1 MDATLLLTFHS
12 LPNSLHAFARSC
24 SKLMPQALEL
34 REEEAKKAKIDQAR
48 RRREEAAEEEIM
60 DAGKRMLEEAQRK
73 AAAIAKNASQSVPV
87 PTTSTNPTK
96 STQPLITPLD
106 LTLILQF
113 PSTSNLSNGDELQDR
128 LTSSYGPINHVYI
141 KDPPATEAEGSKKK
155 KKGKKA
161 IVEFKE
167 GNWGGCWA
175 CWRDLE
181 NGKGKEKEGWEGIK
195 VKWAKGSIPEWVSW
209 SETHRPTPH
218 SQPGSVSQSTT
229 IPQTSDEG
237 NTTPSQDIP
246 LPTFN
251 SAPNFGTTTMSD
263 LLASHSQSRSDQVNK
278 KKREDEFES
287 MTLLKMRQMERER
300 LIEEIRREEEA

>member
-1 MDATLLLTFHS
+1 
-12 LPNSLHAFARSC
+12 
-24 SKLMPQALEL
+24 LMTNYQALEL
-34 REEEAKKAKIDQAR
+34 REEEAKKAKLDQAR

-60 DAGKRMLEEAQRK
+60 DAGKRMLEEAQRR
-73 AAAIAKNASQSVPV
+73 AAATAKTAGQAAPDILKPVHASTSAS
-87 PTTSTNPTK
+87 TST
-96 STQPLITPLD
+96 SQPPITPMD

-113 PSTSNLSNGDELQDR
+113 PSTSNLSDDLQDR
-128 LTSSYGPINHVYI
+128 LTSSYGPLNHVFI
-141 KDPPATEAEGSKKK
+141 KDPPEVEGKKK

-181 NGKGKEKEGWEGIK
+181 GGKEGWEGVK
-195 VKWAKGSIPEWVSW
+195 VKWAGGATPDWVAW
-209 SETHRPTPH
+209 SETHRPPRGQVPAPDSESGRDTNTRTNEDITP
-218 SQPGSVSQSTT
+218 
-229 IPQTSDEG
+229 
-237 NTTPSQDIP
+237 NTRTDA
-246 LPTFN
+246 LPTFS
-251 SAPNFGTTTMSD
+251 SAPNFGSTTMSD
-263 LLASHSQSRSDQVNK
+263 LLASHSQSRTDQINR